1 MSYGGMSIYQQYIH
15 KAHYAR
21 WMENEGRR
29 EDLHETIARYMRFME
44 GHLAG
49 EMDFKLAKNV
59 SNELYG
65 AINDLDIMPSMRAM
79 MTAGPALARCAT
91 VAYNCSYIAINK
103 VTAFD
108 EILYL
113 LMGGSGVGFSCE
125 AKHVAKLPD
134 IPCSLVEVD
143 RVITVEDNRAGWA
156 EALRAHIRSLYAGE
170 IPKHDYTK
178 VRPRGSKLKT
188 MGGRASG
195 PDPLRI
201 LFDYIT
207 AQFKKA
213 VGRKLNTL
221 EVHDIACMI
230 GDVIVAGSVRR
241 SALISLSDLQDD
253 RMRMAKSGEWYRE
266 FPHRANANNSAVY
279 EGLIKPDMGSF
290 MHEWLS
296 LYSSRSGERG
306 IFNRQAAKEKARSNG
321 RRVWDR
327 EWGTNPC
334 FVWDTPILTAD
345 GYKPIGSLEGGPVKL
360 VNHLGE
366 VSEGAVWKSGHKAVV
381 ELRFRGNTADDLT
394 CTPDHRFMDTDGNE
408 VCAADSHGKRLM
420 PFFQLRNKPTNTDMF
435 KAGFLLGDGTLNRNQ
450 KDGFAGCEININW
463 QKDEDV
469 ASIFGLV
476 DRTKRK
482 FYSTEYS
489 AIRDRFNIPAAP
501 IGERGFPLDLWNADG
516 LMGLFSANGSAGT
529 KTKRRITL
537 KTTDRQQAERVK
549 QALDGYEIESYITV
563 NKSRLNKFS
572 NGTYRMKES
581 YDVNIGKF
589 RSLVKFATTI
599 GFVQSYKL
607 AALREMI
614 RLKAPVV
621 LSVRDAGVADVYDFN
636 EPTTHWGV
644 VGSGIIAHNC
654 GEIVIPSSGFCNLT
668 EAVIRADDSLS
679 DLERK
684 VKLATIL
691 GTFQATLT
699 HFKHVSKEWLR
710 NAEQE
715 RLLGVSMT
723 GIMDNPL
730 TSGREG
736 VEKLNKALAYLREVA
751 IETNKVWADKLGI
764 NRAAAITSVKP
775 SGTVSQLVDSASG
788 IHPRYARHY
797 IRTVRGDKTNPVARY
812 MVDAGFI
819 HEDDKRKPDHQ
830 WVFSFP
836 QKAPETAVLRNDMT
850 AVQHLEIWK
859 SYYDNWC
866 EHNPSITVN
875 VREDEWLGVGDWVY
889 RHLDKVCG
897 VSFLPH
903 SDHVYEQAPY
913 QECDEDTYSR
923 VVEASPKEV
932 DWSLLSHYEN
942 EDETTV
948 NRELACVGGSC
959 ELK

>member
-1 MSYGGMSIYQQYIH
+1 MSGMSIYQQYIH

-21 WMENEGRR
+21 WMDQEGRR
-29 EDLHETIARYMRFME
+29 ENFDETVGRYMTYMQS
-44 GHLAG
+44 HLAN
-49 EMDFKLAKNV
+49 EMDFKLAAKV
-59 SNELYG
+59 AAELTG
-65 AINDLDIMPSMRAM
+65 AINGLEIMPSMRAM

-91 VAYNCSYIAINK
+91 VAYNCSYIAVSKI
-103 VTAFD
+103 TAFD

-125 AKHVAKLPD
+125 NKFVSKLPD
-134 IPCSLVEVD
+134 VPATLVDVD
-143 RVITVEDNRAGWA
+143 RVITVEDSRSGWA
-156 EALRAHIRSLYAGE
+156 EAFRAHIRSLYAGE

-178 VRPRGSKLKT
+178 VRRRGAKLKT

-195 PDPLRI
+195 PDPLRV
-201 LFDYIT
+201 LFEYTT
-207 AQFKKA
+207 ALFKKA
-213 VGRKLNTL
+213 AGRKLNSL
-221 EVHDIACMI
+221 EVHDLVCMI

-253 RMRMAKSGEWYRE
+253 RMRMAKSGEWYRD

-279 EGLIKPDMGSF
+279 EGLIKPDIGSF
-290 MHEWLS
+290 MHEWLA
-296 LYSSRSGERG
+296 LYNSRSGERG
-306 IFNRQAAKEKARSNG
+306 IFNRQAAKDKARANG

-327 EWGTNPC
+327 EWGCNP
-334 FVWDTPILTAD
+334 
-345 GYKPIGSLEGGPVKL
+345 
-360 VNHLGE
+360 
-366 VSEGAVWKSGHKAVV
+366 
-381 ELRFRGNTADDLT
+381 
-394 CTPDHRFMDTDGNE
+394 
-408 VCAADSHGKRLM
+408 
-420 PFFQLRNKPTNTDMF
+420 
-435 KAGFLLGDGTLNRNQ
+435 
-450 KDGFAGCEININW
+450 
-463 QKDEDV
+463 
-469 ASIFGLV
+469 
-476 DRTKRK
+476 
-482 FYSTEYS
+482 
-489 AIRDRFNIPAAP
+489 
-501 IGERGFPLDLWNADG
+501 
-516 LMGLFSANGSAGT
+516 
-529 KTKRRITL
+529 
-537 KTTDRQQAERVK
+537 
-549 QALDGYEIESYITV
+549 
-563 NKSRLNKFS
+563 
-572 NGTYRMKES
+572 
-581 YDVNIGKF
+581 
-589 RSLVKFATTI
+589 
-599 GFVQSYKL
+599 
-607 AALREMI
+607 
-614 RLKAPVV
+614 
-621 LSVRDAGVADVYDFN
+621 
-636 EPTTHWGV
+636 
-644 VGSGIIAHNC
+644 C

-668 EAVIRADDSLS
+668 EAVIRAEDSLS

-751 IETNKVWADKLGI
+751 IETNKTWADKLGI
-764 NRAAAITSVKP
+764 ARAAAITSVKP

-913 QECDEDTYSR
+913 QECDEDTYNR
-923 VVEASPKEV
+923 VVDASPKEV

-948 NRELACVGGSC
+948 NRELACTGGAC